1 MLDAPQA
8 PDALAR
14 PPLPDI
20 VIDPPADPDRPVAG
34 DALFAAARTLLP
46 VLETGRSL
54 DAAVLRDAMTE
65 AFGAS
70 DAEGAWV
77 WKDAYEAAE
86 AAAVLFMQRYG
97 RGMRR
102 TCGAGEDGPRRML
115 AMLEAVAAL
124 EPSHTRRSEEQ
135 VRLQQ
140 FSTPLPLAYAALQA
154 AAVRPGDVVLEPS
167 AGTGMLAVMA
177 QCALGNSVTGNIHL
191 NEYAPTRARLLT
203 KLFPQAVVTAFNA
216 KTIADRLH
224 DVRPTVVLMNPPFSA
239 TPGVDRTRRNADLR
253 HVRSAASMLPP
264 GGRLVTIT
272 SAHCAPGEAVGR
284 LDPPARCVFTMAI
297 DGRAY
302 ARRGTGFDTRLTVLE
317 RGDGPTANLDGA
329 ARAAS
334 AAELLDAIIAL
345 VPKRQPI
352 APVSA
357 PAGPH
362 RDLFGKPVAP
372 KPAPRRGPR
381 STSTP
386 ETRQGHDWGPVGALT
401 VETGPV
407 EPVAADGDS
416 TANDTGPYAPWRPGV
431 VRVPGAVEHPTP
443 LVQSAAMAAVP
454 HPVPAWRPM
463 LPERVVSDGL
473 LSDAQLESVVLAG
486 EAHSRHLAAQYRIG
500 SGWETVHRCPED
512 SEDGEEIDPSFV
524 TQDGETLS
532 EPVRFRRGWML
543 GDGTGCGKGRQVAAI
558 ILDNR
563 LRGRKRALWLSQS
576 DKLLEDARRDWTA
589 LGGLESDVIPLGNF
603 RQGMEIPLD
612 TGILFATY
620 ATLRSPSRQGKPSRL
635 GQIVE
640 WLAGSLDEEDRHA
653 FDGVIVFDE
662 AHAMANAAGSKSERG
677 EVKPSQQGRAGLRL
691 QNALPDA
698 RIAYVSATGA
708 TTVPGLAYAGRLG
721 LWAAGETPFEK
732 RTDFVTAMEA
742 GGVAAMEVVAR
753 DLKALGLYQARALA
767 YDGIEVDILEHPL
780 TPEQRRIYDAYAD
793 AFKVI
798 HANIEEALKATGI
811 VQGEDTLNKNAKAA
825 ALSAFEGTKQRFFG
839 HLLTGMK
846 CPSTI
851 RAIDADLAA
860 GRSAVVQLVS
870 TGEALMERRIADVPA
885 SEWDDL
891 NIDLTPRDAILSYLM
906 HAFPVQLQE
915 PFTDDG
921 GNLLSRP
928 ARDAD
933 GNPVICKEAEDRRD
947 ALIEKLAALPPV
959 PTALDQIVQHFG
971 HEAVAEITGRSRRVL
986 RITDAKGER
995 LALRSRPASANLA
1008 ETAAFM
1014 DGEKRILVFSMAG
1027 GTGRSYHADL
1037 SCGNTERRIHYL
1049 LEPGWRADQA
1059 IQGLGR
1065 THRTHQASAP
1075 LFRPVT
1081 TDVKG
1086 ERRFIAT
1093 IARRLDSL
1101 GAITRGQ
1108 RDSQTAMG
1116 GSDAALFR
1124 ESDNLESVYARAAL
1138 RQFYGALWR
1147 GSIEGWTLERFEKAT
1162 GLKLTW
1168 EGSLKEDLPPMP
1180 RFLNRL
1186 LALPIAEQNQLFAE
1200 LEKRIATNIEQAIEA
1215 GSYEVGV
1222 ETVTADSLAIA
1233 GRETLYEHPGTGAAT
1248 ELVEIVRRDRLVPL
1262 TAESALE
1269 IGERDPGPD
1278 GKPRLAVNARS
1289 KRAAIVLPAPSRML
1303 DDGGVTERV
1312 RLIRPAAAETMAR
1325 AELDASN
1332 WRRADEAGWQR
1343 VWDAEI
1349 AGLPSHRESR
1359 FWLATGLLLPV
1370 AARGRAEDRRARVL
1384 HAEVEGRGRRAG
1396 RAERERDVHIR
1407 VAGIALVARG
1417 RGEAQRKGRG
1427 RRGGVLHDE
1436 GVVIRA
1442 ADRGRCGQIVAGF
1455 VLDVVAA
1462 REAQRHRGVQAR
1474 KVAAGGGHVVGGG
1487 LGARDRRHGGNR
1499 GGRSRDLEVRRIHVL
1514 HRLVEGYPP
1523 GQAVGTGR
1531 RGLRRLAR
1539 NRGHTRRGVVHY
1551 EAVVVRAADRGRAR
1565 QRIAGHVLDVV
1576 AAREAQRYRAVQARK
1591 VAAGD
1596 LDVVGG
1602 GLEARDRR
1610 HDGNR
1615 GGRAGDLEV
1624 RRIHILHRLVER
1636 HPPFDAVGIG
1646 RRRGRRLALD
1656 RAHARRGGVRRRRYR
1671 EDGGQGVE
1679 GPA

>member
-14 PPLPDI
+14 PLPPA
-20 VIDPPADPDRPVAG
+20 VPIDPPAAPARPVQG
-34 DALFAAARTLLP
+34 DALFAAAGTLLP
-46 VLETGRSL
+46 VLEAGRPL
-54 DAAVLRDAMTE
+54 DAATLRDAMTN
-65 AFGAS
+65 AFGGS
-70 DAEGAWV
+70 DAAGAWV

-86 AAAVLFMQRYG
+86 AAVVIFMQHYG
-97 RGMRR
+97 GGMRR
-102 TCGAGEDGPRRML
+102 NAGGPRRML
-115 AMLEAVAAL
+115 AMLEALAAL

-154 AAVRPGDVVLEPS
+154 AAIRPGDTVLEPS

-177 QCALGNSVTGNIHL
+177 QCALGNSAVGNL
-191 NEYAPTRARLLT
+191 YFNEYAQTRARLLT
-203 KLFPQAVVTAFNA
+203 QLFPEAVVTAFDA
-216 KTIADRLH
+216 ESIADRLR
-224 DVRPTVVLMNPPFSA
+224 DVRPTVVLMNPPFSI
-239 TPGVDRTRRNADLR
+239 TPGVDRIRRDADLR

-272 SAHCAPGEAVGR
+272 SPHCTPGDTVGR
-284 LDPPARCVFTMAI
+284 LDPPARCIFTMAI

-317 RGDGPTANLDGA
+317 RGAGPDVELDGTACA
-329 ARAAS
+329 AD
-334 AAELLDAIIAL
+334 AAELLDAVIARM
-345 VPKRQPI
+345 PPRQPVAL
-352 APVSA
+352 APVRT
-357 PAGPH
+357 GPT

-372 KPAPRRGPR
+372 KPATRRGPR
-381 STSTP
+381 PASTP
-386 ETRQGHDWGPVGALT
+386 EPLAVHDWGLVSELV

-407 EPVAADGDS
+407 EPSATNTGS
-416 TANDTGPYAPWRPGV
+416 TAGAGPYAPWRPGA

-454 HPVPAWRPM
+454 HPAPAWRPM
-463 LPERVVSDGL
+463 LPERIVTDGL

-486 EAHSRHLAAQYRIG
+486 EAHSRHLEAEYRIG
-500 SGWETVHRCPED
+500 SQWETVHRCPED
-512 SEDGEEIDPSFV
+512 GDGDAEEIDTSFV
-524 TQDGETLS
+524 TADGETLS
-532 EPVRFRRGWML
+532 EPVKFRRGWML

-558 ILDNR
+558 ILDHR

-576 DKLLEDARRDWTA
+576 DKLLEDARRDWSA

-612 TGILFATY
+612 EGILFATY

-635 GQIVE
+635 EQIVE

-677 EVKPSQQGRAGLRL
+677 ETKPSQQGRAGLRL

-732 RTDFVTAMEA
+732 RTDFVAAMEA

-767 YDGIEVDILEHPL
+767 YDGVEVDILEHPL
-780 TPEQRRIYDAYAD
+780 TPEQRRIYDAYAG

-811 VQGEDTLNKNAKAA
+811 VQGEETLNRNAKSAA
-825 ALSAFEGTKQRFFG
+825 YSAFEGMKQRFFG

-846 CPSTI
+846 CPSLI
-851 RAIDADLAA
+851 RAVEADLDA

-870 TGEALMERRIADVPA
+870 TGEALMERRVAEIPA

-891 NIDLTPRDAILSYLM
+891 NIDLTPRDGILSFLM

-921 GNLLSRP
+921 GNLMSRP
-928 ARDAD
+928 ATDGD
-933 GNPVICKEAEDRRD
+933 GNPVICKEAEERRD

-971 HEAVAEITGRSRRVL
+971 HEAVAEVTGRSRRIL
-986 RITDAKGER
+986 RIADGKGER
-995 LALRSRPASANLA
+995 LSLRPRPASANLA

-1014 DGEKRILVFSMAG
+1014 DGTRRILVFSMAG

-1037 SCGNTERRIHYL
+1037 SCANIERRIHYL

-1124 ESDNLESVYARAAL
+1124 ESDNLESDYARAAL
-1138 RQFYGALWR
+1138 RQFYSALWR
-1147 GSIEGWTLERFEKAT
+1147 GRIEDWNAERFQEST
-1162 GLKLTW
+1162 GLKIVH
-1168 EGSLKEDLPPMP
+1168 EGGLKDDLPPMP
-1180 RFLNRL
+1180 KFLNRL

-1200 LEKRIATNIEQAIEA
+1200 LEDRIAANIEQAIEA
-1215 GSYEVGV
+1215 GIYEVGV
-1222 ETVTADSLAIA
+1222 ETVTADSLVIA
-1233 GRETLYEHPGTGAAT
+1233 GRETLYEHPGIGAAT
-1248 ELVEIVRRDRLVPL
+1248 ELVEIVRRDRLMPL
-1262 TAESALE
+1262 TAEAALAM
-1269 IGERDPGPD
+1269 GAKDPAPD
-1278 GKPRLAVNARS
+1278 GRPRLVVNSRS
-1289 KRAAIVLPAPSRML
+1289 KRAAVLLPAPSRML
-1303 DDGGVTERV
+1303 DDGGVQERV
-1312 RLIRPAAAETMAR
+1312 QLIRPATRDRMAQAEFV
-1325 AELDASN
+1325 ASN
-1332 WRRADEAGWQR
+1332 WGRTDERHWR
-1343 VWDAEI
+1343 MLWDHEI
-1349 AGLPSHRESR
+1349 GELPSHRESR
-1359 FWLATGLLLPV
+1359 FWLASGLLLPV
-1370 AARGRAEDRRARVL
+1370 WDRLPAENMRVRRLAS
-1384 HAEVEGRGRRAG
+1384 
-1396 RAERERDVHIR
+1396 DD
-1407 VAGIALVARG
+1407 GIALIG
-1417 RGEAQRKGRG
+1417 R
-1427 RRGGVLHDE
+1427 VLDAE
-1436 GVVIRA
+1436 QVRSVR
-1442 ADRGRCGQIVAGF
+1442 AGF
-1455 VLDVVAA
+1455 GLDGGPAMTGAEAFAA
-1462 REAQRHRGVQAR
+1462 VMERGNALSL
-1474 KVAAGGGHVVGGG
+1474 ANGW
-1487 LGARDRRHGGNR
+1487 
-1499 GGRSRDLEVRRIHVL
+1499 
-1514 HRLVEGYPP
+1514 
-1523 GQAVGTGR
+1523 
-1531 RGLRRLAR
+1531 RLAR
-1539 NRGHTRRGVVHY
+1539 RRLMG
-1551 EAVVVRAADRGRAR
+1551 ADR
-1565 QRIAGHVLDVV
+1565 
-1576 AAREAQRYRAVQARK
+1576 
-1591 VAAGD
+1591 
-1596 LDVVGG
+1596 
-1602 GLEARDRR
+1602 
-1610 HDGNR
+1610 
-1615 GGRAGDLEV
+1615 
-1624 RRIHILHRLVER
+1624 VE
-1636 HPPFDAVGIG
+1636 I
-1646 RRRGRRLALD
+1646 
-1656 RAHARRGGVRRRRYR
+1656 
-1671 EDGGQGVE
+1671 E
-1679 GPA
+1679 GPADTDLPALRRMGCTVEIVSFRARIFAPNAGAVERVLDRWPLAA